1 VPVIADIYR
10 TRLAIQLYA
19 TLKSI
24 DYNVAMTF
32 ILNNDNNNA
41 SYSTVSHH
49 QSLGLAENLAGIYV
63 VYTYTHNSERL
74 TMCMM
79 STLGPTVKLLFKF
92 TCYFGCSLMCVLLSP
107 SEVVVVEV
115 VVVVV

>member
-1 VPVIADIYR
+1 
-10 TRLAIQLYA
+10 
-19 TLKSI
+19 
-24 DYNVAMTF
+24 
-32 ILNNDNNNA
+32 
-41 SYSTVSHH
+41 
-49 QSLGLAENLAGIYV
+49 
-63 VYTYTHNSERL
+63 
-74 TMCMM
+74 M